1 MKIKT
6 LIIGSF
12 IIAGILTGCNG
23 QSATATIE
31 TETTTEIESTTESES
46 TTSEIALENEK
57 GMPSFSSTQGK
68 VEGEKIDLETEPAEE
83 ATTEED
89 TNGLE
94 VDAIGNDGVIPDG
107 EYDEEK
113 LNNNGL
119 SDKELN
125 DIAQRLVDQIAEKNG
140 WTPSSDP
147 LPGNPVEGVTP
158 YDPSTDG
165 NYQFGQGDY
174 SGLEGGELE

>member
-23 QSATATIE
+23 QSVTATIE

-57 GMPSFSSTQGK
+57 GMTSFSSTQGK
-68 VEGEKIDLETEPAEE
+68 VEGEIEETEPAEE

-113 LNNNGL
+113 INNNGL
-119 SDKELN
+119 SDEELN

>member
-1 MKIKT
+1 MT
-6 LIIGSF
+6 
-12 IIAGILTGCNG
+12 
-23 QSATATIE
+23 
-31 TETTTEIESTTESES
+31 
-46 TTSEIALENEK
+46 
-57 GMPSFSSTQGK
+57 SFSSTQGK
-68 VEGEKIDLETEPAEE
+68 VEGAEIEETESE
-83 ATTEED
+83 TTEED

-113 LNNNGL
+113 INNNGL
-119 SDKELN
+119 SDEELN

-158 YDPSTDG
+158 AAVML
-165 NYQFGQGDY
+165 Y
-174 SGLEGGELE
+174 SLLVRIFPALS